1 MNAGINMNETHKYSI
16 LINIDEE
23 KSSNTFTRLEVLGS
37 KKGYIN
43 YEDVIQF
50 FPETKQDVDYLDQI
64 YTALRNVGISYVED
78 DNLDDA
84 SNADSADEEGNLV
97 NDNQSRSIDDAF
109 ASNIESDNLVGL
121 YFNEAARHPLLSR
134 SEEVDLAK
142 KIELGLQARKE
153 ITANKNITNRR
164 KEELLLLID
173 DGLGATDNLIAA
185 NSRLVISI
193 AKKYINR
200 GVPFLDLIQEG
211 NIGLMRAVKKF
222 DCKRG
227 YKFSTYAT
235 WWIRQSVSRALADQG
250 RTIRLPVHMN
260 DQLSKISR
268 NQHQLRQQLGR
279 DPKASE
285 IAEVMGLT
293 TDKIQ
298 QMYKRT
304 QYTLSLDMPVSFDRE
319 NDFGDFIE
327 DKESVDP
334 FEATTLILL
343 KKHLDE
349 ILESLSPRECLIIKL
364 RFGLTNGETHSL
376 QEVGLKFGISRE
388 RVRQIEA
395 QAMKRLR
402 NPKILTKLR
411 SYIIQLET

>member
-1 MNAGINMNETHKYSI
+1 
-16 LINIDEE
+16 
-23 KSSNTFTRLEVLGS
+23 
-37 KKGYIN
+37 
-43 YEDVIQF
+43 
-50 FPETKQDVDYLDQI
+50 
-64 YTALRNVGISYVED
+64 
-78 DNLDDA
+78 
-84 SNADSADEEGNLV
+84 
-97 NDNQSRSIDDAF
+97 
-109 ASNIESDNLVGL
+109 
-121 YFNEAARHPLLSR
+121 
-134 SEEVDLAK
+134 
-142 KIELGLQARKE
+142 
-153 ITANKNITNRR
+153 
-164 KEELLLLID
+164 
-173 DGLGATDNLIAA
+173 
-185 NSRLVISI
+185 
-193 AKKYINR
+193 
-200 GVPFLDLIQEG
+200 
-211 NIGLMRAVKKF
+211 
-222 DCKRG
+222 
-227 YKFSTYAT
+227 
-235 WWIRQSVSRALADQG
+235 
-250 RTIRLPVHMN
+250 
-260 DQLSKISR
+260 
-268 NQHQLRQQLGR
+268 
-279 DPKASE
+279 
-285 IAEVMGLT
+285 MGLT

>member
-1 MNAGINMNETHKYSI
+1 
-16 LINIDEE
+16 
-23 KSSNTFTRLEVLGS
+23 
-37 KKGYIN
+37 
-43 YEDVIQF
+43 
-50 FPETKQDVDYLDQI
+50 
-64 YTALRNVGISYVED
+64 
-78 DNLDDA
+78 
-84 SNADSADEEGNLV
+84 
-97 NDNQSRSIDDAF
+97 
-109 ASNIESDNLVGL
+109 
-121 YFNEAARHPLLSR
+121 
-134 SEEVDLAK
+134 
-142 KIELGLQARKE
+142 
-153 ITANKNITNRR
+153 
-164 KEELLLLID
+164 
-173 DGLGATDNLIAA
+173 
-185 NSRLVISI
+185 
-193 AKKYINR
+193 
-200 GVPFLDLIQEG
+200 
-211 NIGLMRAVKKF
+211 MRAVKKF